1 MFALIKSITYLKNVL
16 FILLICS
23 VKTTIAQINP
33 GSLSGK
39 VVDLSHKESVP
50 FVNIFLYG
58 GADSTTA
65 KTFQTDANGNF
76 AIKNLSLSTYTIKF
90 SFVGYQTKTISKIL
104 LEDTRY
110 TINLGD
116 IPLDA
121 DSKMLNEVVIE
132 YKKPVIEMQDDKIV
146 YNVDQSIFSE
156 GSVATDILK
165 NVPLVTVDIDGKPT
179 IAGKRNTR
187 IFVDG
192 KPSDYNANS
201 IGDLLSILPSDAIES
216 IEVITDPSSK
226 FDADGDGII
235 NVVMKKGKKL
245 GLTGNVT
252 SRVGT
257 MGNYNGGIF
266 LSKKNPKFSFSAN
279 VGFNHGVRLY
289 DGNSNKTNI
298 FTDTTYNNQDNNNNR
313 LSNGFDSR
321 FGGTYQIDSAQ
332 NLKFSLRGGFNNDDN
347 QSLSNNLFLN
357 DSQTAQYL
365 RRQNNLTNGNNLNL
379 VADLDYTLTKKDK
392 SQYTVGLN
400 YQKNSSNSNREYT
413 RYLLNPN
420 GSPRTTNPSLQNNDN
435 QDFGDNIEINAD
447 YSKGF
452 NFLNSKIEAGV
463 KGAFNISDQSQAAKT
478 FDYTLNDFVFNPS
491 LTNKFK
497 FNQNIYSGY
506 LSYRFKVKNWSF
518 RFGNRAEVTQVSFK
532 QESASNLSIN
542 PYISLFPSA
551 SINRSFANKYS
562 IGLSYGR
569 RVSRPR
575 ENALNPIIDN
585 SDPQNLKYGNPN
597 LIPSF
602 TDQYSLNLSMFT
614 DRWSISP
621 RFSYSLSNKIIERIK
636 TVSADASSITTYQNL
651 ANSSAITF
659 NVFGNYS
666 VSKKQTFNV
675 GFSISKIGYS
685 SALNTSYNRDGYS
698 IKSNVGINY
707 SLKKSAAFEANL
719 NYFKNTAAQGT
730 SNGSIETQFG
740 FKQNLLKNK
749 IGLRLTAVD
758 PFTQKNI
765 TSITEGPNFYQ
776 ESYSVQQTRNF
787 LVSLSYRFTKIDK
800 KDISKKK

>member
-1 MFALIKSITYLKNVL
+1 MIKTFTYLKNVAH
-16 FILLICS
+16 IILICS
-23 VKTTIAQINP
+23 IKTTIAQINP

-39 VVDLSHKESVP
+39 VIDLSHKESIP
-50 FVNIFLYG
+50 FVNVFLYG

-76 AIKNLSLSTYTIKF
+76 SIKNLSLSNYTIKF

-116 IPLDA
+116 VPLDA

-132 YKKPVIEMQDDKIV
+132 YKKPIIEIQDDKIV

-156 GSVATDILK
+156 GSVTTDILK

-187 IFVDG
+187 IFIDG
-192 KPSDYNANS
+192 KPSDYNSNS

-226 FDADGDGII
+226 FDANGDGII
-235 NVVMKKGKKL
+235 NIVMKKGKKL
-245 GLTGNVT
+245 GLTGNVNA
-252 SRVGT
+252 RFGT
-257 MGNYNGGIF
+257 MGNYNGGLF

-279 VGFNHGVRLY
+279 ADFNHGVRFF
-289 DGNSNKTNI
+289 DGNSSKTNI

-313 LSNGFDSR
+313 ISNGFNSR
-321 FGGTYQIDSAQ
+321 FGAAYQIDSAQ
-332 NLKFSLRGGFNNDDN
+332 NLKFSLRGGFNNGDN

-357 DSQTAQYL
+357 DSQVAQYL
-365 RRQNNLTNGNNLNL
+365 RRQNNLTNGNNLDL
-379 VADLDYTLTKKDK
+379 VADLDYNLKTKEK
-392 SQYTVGLN
+392 SQYTLGLN
-400 YQKNSSNSNREYT
+400 YQKNSSNSNREYS
-413 RYLLNPN
+413 RFLLNPD
-420 GSPRTTNPSLQNNDN
+420 GSTRTNNPSLQSNDN

-447 YSKGF
+447 YDKGF
-452 NFLNSKIEAGV
+452 NFLSSKIEAGV
-463 KGAFNISDQSQAAKT
+463 KGSFNFSDQSQAAKT
-478 FDYTLNDFVFNPS
+478 FDYTLNDYVFNPA

-497 FNQNIYSGY
+497 FNQNVYSGY
-506 LSYRFKVKNWSF
+506 LSYRFKVKDWSF
-518 RFGNRAEVTQVSFK
+518 RFGNRAEVTKVSFK
-532 QESASNLSIN
+532 QENTSNLNIE
-542 PYISLFPSA
+542 PYFSLFPSA
-551 SINRSFANKYS
+551 SINRSFENKYS
-562 IGLSYGR
+562 IGISYGR
-569 RVSRPR
+569 RVARPR

-597 LIPSF
+597 LMPSF
-602 TDQYSLNLSMFT
+602 TDQYSLNFSIFT
-614 DRWSISP
+614 DKWSVSP

-636 TVSADASSITTYQNL
+636 TVSPDASSITTYQNL
-651 ANSSAITF
+651 ANSSALTF
-659 NVFGNYS
+659 NIFGNYS
-666 VSKKQTFNV
+666 ATKKQTFNA

-685 SALNTSYNRDGYS
+685 SVLNTNYNRDGYS
-698 IKSNVGINY
+698 IRSNVGINY

-719 NYFKNTAAQGT
+719 NYFKNTAAQGS

-740 FKQNLLKNK
+740 FKQNLFKNK
-749 IGLRLTAVD
+749 IGLRLTAID

-776 ESYSVQQTRNF
+776 ESYSIQQTRNL
-787 LVSLSYRFTKIDK
+787 LVTLSYRFTKVDK
-800 KDISKKK
+800 KDSHKKT